1 MTSKEIYE
9 SIDQSKLSPKG
20 REFLKSVEKNTKGFT
35 KQNDKVDSV
44 LKKLYADLKAKK
56 PEALKDVTTKT
67 VEKEVRV
74 PTTKSER
81 KKEPKK
87 KTKIVKEKVEKATGK
102 KKVKKPT
109 KTPSTPKEGAV
120 EHISTRASKL
130 AKKEGISFK
139 EARAK
144 LSKEAKEQIKKD
156 EKQADKELDKLLKFV
171 RKDVFEDGE
180 KYPKIYGKQDPE
192 KSSLSAD
199 AKRMAKPVGKRVSKN
214 GKTYYEY
221 RDNRSDRNSLPAP
234 KGQYKY
240 KGKTPPFLADGGAI
254 DSLKKDMNS
263 KLDIHSDYY
272 AEGGMIEID
281 EDGSN
286 IPSKLQ
292 QVFDQFNEDED
303 SYKEM
308 ERLRLKAQEVGYDF
322 DYDLSG
328 QPTEFMKINKM
339 AKGGKVNLNELS
351 DATYR
356 MAENDKKQSKRLF
369 EISDDLADLDLGN
382 KTFAKGGRTIN
393 IVNDGV
399 KFDKS
404 KYKAVYGDFDNDGT
418 VNIDD
423 ANPLDKTKS
432 GQVEGVE
439 LRKTFDKLL
448 GVKAELDEI
457 MYDAVET
464 LDEKAPKGADIYA
477 RTKTPYSILKKLVE
491 KRMLDPKRG
500 LTDMIGTTIAV
511 DNQKE
516 LEKVRDDIDG
526 GLLGKVLDRDDFY
539 KTPNAGYM
547 AYHYIVEYKGV
558 PVEVQLK
565 TKNMKKLH
573 EVSHEAYKNGTLNA
587 KSLDSLSKTFMRAD
601 KGDAKAKSEIS
612 RLLKDK
618 KLLASK
624 ISKSTMA
631 KGGEILKPR
640 NKRKG
645 DIGNRNKKINVDT
658 ILGDRAMKMIYYDL
672 KGNPEKEEIV
682 SYESGVE
689 RIKFDILWL
698 GIYDDYST
706 NNKTHYTFY
715 RNDNKSLSNRK
726 VDYQEIKMY
735 AKGGEVK
742 DVDWANSTD
751 IVDVGVWFLEEN
763 YKKGN
768 IFQSERYN
776 ISHKDLLDKLKS
788 GKRDSKTIDQ
798 LKDMLF
804 ANGQNYSTSLYLK
817 GYYGEDERIL
827 GEDIYYSIPD
837 EYAKGGMTDVERQ
850 TMIDMGYTDEQIKE
864 AEDSPRRGGRFAKG
878 GEIVVKGIDK
888 DGGEFYREFDSY
900 ENALEEISQPHFNHL
915 DRDSIRYYD
924 ENDDMIFAKGG
935 KIGFDGLAK
944 KVAKRYEGKPV
955 KSEFQNEY
963 GKTYNKKEAMEVG
976 RKVAGK
982 VYRQQQSMEKGGTT
996 KQGYDYVPQEAIDEL
1011 SYTMG
1016 KVSKSVSG
1024 SNVLSGAYVKSGS
1037 KAKTKSKGANDLTK
1051 RLLAMTDDED
1061 KTKVILE
1068 KDVKEMQ
1075 KYVSD
1080 KLIIAFYLGLPK
1092 AYDFKG
1098 DYSYGG
1104 GVINYDLNRL
1114 KKRVAD
1120 TLKNIKANKFEM
1132 GLKYPQYDFEK
1143 LLGKPTIKD
1152 VFGKTTTFNDGSTE
1166 KYKYRLWIWKDCV
1179 IGQTIGSESSRRGGY
1194 TDYTYGEEP
1203 TLMGGYKSVQT
1214 SKESKLESIAKFMAD
1229 DKNGFVKDNDV
1240 LYNGLGGTTFETLD
1254 KNKIK
1259 YQAGGTL
1266 PTPFGQAG
1274 LVGETGTMNEMDLFA
1289 MGGGLPQGVHQYYG
1303 QTYNPAYPTPH
1314 GYAKGGRL
1322 PLKILKSKKVKTKE
1336 EAEKSMNNLK
1346 NLSMY
1351 DKDGKKIILRGIRIE
1366 KEQDGYIATA
1376 SYYKKDYRLA
1386 KGGKMMQ
1393 GYNDRLDESLGNRDG
1408 VEPMMMQSFKDRR
1421 DESKGMEKAMGR
1433 RAYQSVG
1440 TMDKMAKG
1448 GTIIKKGNRVR
1459 VVNTQYDGKEGLVVS
1474 NDLQNGN
1481 YQVQIDGTVKGFP
1494 FENLMLLSRETY
1506 AKGGKMKQGYNDR
1519 LDESLGNRNSVE
1531 PLMMQSYK
1539 DRRDE
1544 SKGMEKSMGRRA
1556 YQSVGT
1562 MDKMAKGG
1570 EIDAFI
1576 MKFVKDAPASNLRV
1590 DSQELTAKLKKGG
1603 KLGRSKHSLMQ
1614 DRRRVSSESWEVA
1627 YQKRKAKMEKG
1638 GEVNYQD
1645 IRSRMINEVGF
1656 DRALSIIQREDDV
1669 VDPETLIISAVR
1681 LGKLSK
1687 EEVNRA
1693 LINSAESESDSLND
1707 SYKDSGFGFGSSD
1720 MSASVKS
1727 ILRDAGYQDRIDT
1740 KSKMEAGGTLPTPF
1754 GQAGL
1759 VGETG
1764 AMNEMDL
1771 FAMGGGLPQG
1781 VQQYYGQTYNPAYP
1795 TPHGY
1800 AKGGEIDEYIV
1811 IHTSMKPES
1820 FIKKHKLSNY
1830 EYEIDETEYD
1840 GFNRI
1845 NFETYPKNQNF
1856 LTDKTIKEF
1865 YYEPIED
1872 YAKGGKT
1879 QGYNDKL
1886 DESLGN
1892 TKGKRSTKEQN
1903 YKDRRNESEAMEKKG
1918 GKRKYARV
1926 KTMDKGNR
1934 KKRQT
1939 PMSLAKEIR
1948 KEGEK
1953 WQDAVKRASAMLKK
1967 K

>member
-9 SIDQSKLSPKG
+9 SIDQSKLSQKG

-87 KTKIVKEKVEKATGK
+87 KTKIVKEKVKKATGK
-102 KKVKKPT
+102 KKVTKPT
-109 KTPSTPKEGAV
+109 KTPSTPKKGKA

-139 EARAK
+139 EARAR
-144 LSKEAKEQIKKD
+144 LSKEAKEQIKKE

-192 KSSLSAD
+192 KANLSAD

-263 KLDIHSDYY
+263 KLDIHSEYY
-272 AEGGMIEID
+272 DKGGEID
-281 EDGSN
+281 LFEQYDKQPKKLSKIVEKYEERYADGDMDYKDTEKFLKEVN
-286 IPSKLQ
+286 AIGYT
-292 QVFDQFNEDED
+292 FDAGLDNEP
-303 SYKEM
+303 YN
-308 ERLRLKAQEVGYDF
+308 LR
-322 DYDLSG
+322 
-328 QPTEFMKINKM
+328 PMM
-339 AKGGKVNLNELS
+339 AKGGTIIKKGNRVRVVNTQYDGKEGLVVSNDLQNGNYQVQIDGKVKGFPFENLMLLS
-351 DATYR
+351 RETY
-356 MAENDKKQSKRLF
+356 
-369 EISDDLADLDLGN
+369 
-382 KTFAKGGRTIN
+382 AKGGRTIS

-399 KFDKS
+399 KYDKS

-423 ANPLDKTKS
+423 ANPLDKKKS
-432 GQVEGVE
+432 GQVEQVE

-448 GVKAELDEI
+448 GVKAELDVI

-464 LDEKAPKGADIYA
+464 LDEKAPEGADIYA

-539 KTPNAGYM
+539 KTPNAGYR

-601 KGDAKAKSEIS
+601 KGDAKAKAEIS
-612 RLLKDK
+612 KLLSDK

-624 ISKSTMA
+624 ISKGSMA

-698 GIYDDYST
+698 GIYDDNST

-837 EYAKGGMTDVERQ
+837 EYAKGGLTDSKYIPSYEIYEVVTKDGKVYENDYSAMEFLSGAYVSDKVVTESDEKDKNQMTLFDKGGKIPKGAIYIKRRD
-850 TMIDMGYTDEQIKE
+850 IDFITVGEDEDDKEKVSGKNLFNGFWIDPKKQKTLIAEAKKDGRLGKSKAKVGDKVKLIKGAGSE
-864 AEDSPRRGGRFAKG
+864 TVFRNFPNGEYEVKKVKKGNKVVPEGFYEIENKDGNRTQLATSRFAIPMAKG
-878 GEIVVKGIDK
+878 GMTDGDTLGDFKKRLLELGDKEFVEYKEKQLKKQDLYYAFRDRLKNVHKQTIVIK
-888 DGGEFYREFDSY
+888 DDLPFK
-900 ENALEEISQPHFNHL
+900 
-915 DRDSIRYYD
+915 
-924 ENDDMIFAKGG
+924 KGG

-982 VYRQQQSMEKGGTT
+982 VYRQQQSME
-996 KQGYDYVPQEAIDEL
+996 
-1011 SYTMG
+1011 
-1016 KVSKSVSG
+1016 
-1024 SNVLSGAYVKSGS
+1024 
-1037 KAKTKSKGANDLTK
+1037 
-1051 RLLAMTDDED
+1051 
-1061 KTKVILE
+1061 
-1068 KDVKEMQ
+1068 
-1075 KYVSD
+1075 
-1080 KLIIAFYLGLPK
+1080 
-1092 AYDFKG
+1092 
-1098 DYSYGG
+1098 
-1104 GVINYDLNRL
+1104 
-1114 KKRVAD
+1114 
-1120 TLKNIKANKFEM
+1120 
-1132 GLKYPQYDFEK
+1132 
-1143 LLGKPTIKD
+1143 
-1152 VFGKTTTFNDGSTE
+1152 
-1166 KYKYRLWIWKDCV
+1166 
-1179 IGQTIGSESSRRGGY
+1179 
-1194 TDYTYGEEP
+1194 
-1203 TLMGGYKSVQT
+1203 
-1214 SKESKLESIAKFMAD
+1214 
-1229 DKNGFVKDNDV
+1229 
-1240 LYNGLGGTTFETLD
+1240 
-1254 KNKIK
+1254 
-1259 YQAGGTL
+1259 AGGTL

-1289 MGGGLPQGVHQYYG
+1289 MGGGLPQGVHQYYAN
-1303 QTYNPAYPTPH
+1303 TYNPAYPTPH
-1314 GYAKGGRL
+1314 GYAKGGRVKTYKMTNDTYENIFL
-1322 PLKILKSKKVKTKE
+1322 SRGFKSKRG
-1336 EAEKSMNNLK
+1336 SMGLKFFEHKPSGTFITYDPRGRQTRVIIENYSDPNNSYTIYEGDTITEVLK
-1346 NLSMY
+1346 ALDNANVP
-1351 DKDGKKIILRGIRIE
+1351 RI
-1366 KEQDGYIATA
+1366 
-1376 SYYKKDYRLA
+1376 
-1386 KGGKMMQ
+1386 
-1393 GYNDRLDESLGNRDG
+1393 
-1408 VEPMMMQSFKDRR
+1408 
-1421 DESKGMEKAMGR
+1421 
-1433 RAYQSVG
+1433 
-1440 TMDKMAKG
+1440 
-1448 GTIIKKGNRVR
+1448 
-1459 VVNTQYDGKEGLVVS
+1459 KEGVD
-1474 NDLQNGN
+1474 ND
-1481 YQVQIDGTVKGFP
+1481 YF
-1494 FENLMLLSRETY
+1494 
-1506 AKGGKMKQGYNDR
+1506 
-1519 LDESLGNRNSVE
+1519 
-1531 PLMMQSYK
+1531 
-1539 DRRDE
+1539 
-1544 SKGMEKSMGRRA
+1544 
-1556 YQSVGT
+1556 
-1562 MDKMAKGG
+1562 AKGG

-1627 YQKRKAKMEKG
+1627 YQKRKAKME
-1638 GEVNYQD
+1638 
-1645 IRSRMINEVGF
+1645 
-1656 DRALSIIQREDDV
+1656 
-1669 VDPETLIISAVR
+1669 
-1681 LGKLSK
+1681 
-1687 EEVNRA
+1687 
-1693 LINSAESESDSLND
+1693 
-1707 SYKDSGFGFGSSD
+1707 
-1720 MSASVKS
+1720 
-1727 ILRDAGYQDRIDT
+1727 
-1740 KSKMEAGGTLPTPF
+1740 AGGTLPTPF

-1764 AMNEMDL
+1764 TMNEMDL

-1781 VQQYYGQTYNPAYP
+1781 VHQYYGQTYNPAYP

-1800 AKGGEIDEYIV
+1800 AKGGIKRV
-1811 IHTSMKPES
+1811 IYSWLLT
-1820 FIKKHKLSNY
+1820 
-1830 EYEIDETEYD
+1830 
-1840 GFNRI
+1840 
-1845 NFETYPKNQNF
+1845 F
-1856 LTDKTIKEF
+1856 L
-1865 YYEPIED
+1865 
-1872 YAKGGKT
+1872 
-1879 QGYNDKL
+1879 
-1886 DESLGN
+1886 
-1892 TKGKRSTKEQN
+1892 
-1903 YKDRRNESEAMEKKG
+1903 ME
-1918 GKRKYARV
+1918 
-1926 KTMDKGNR
+1926 
-1934 KKRQT
+1934 
-1939 PMSLAKEIR
+1939 L
-1948 KEGEK
+1948 
-1953 WQDAVKRASAMLKK
+1953 L
-1967 K
+1967 

>member
-20 REFLKSVEKNTKGFT
+20 RDFLKSVEKNTKGFT

-102 KKVKKPT
+102 KKVTKPT
-109 KTPSTPKEGAV
+109 KTPSTPKESKV
-120 EHISTRASKL
+120 EHISSRASKL

-139 EARAK
+139 EARAR
-144 LSKEAKEQIKKD
+144 LSKDAKEQIKKD
-156 EKQADKELDKLLKFV
+156 EKEADKELDKLLKFV

-272 AEGGMIEID
+272 AEGGEID
-281 EDGSN
+281 
-286 IPSKLQ
+286 
-292 QVFDQFNEDED
+292 
-303 SYKEM
+303 
-308 ERLRLKAQEVGYDF
+308 
-322 DYDLSG
+322 
-328 QPTEFMKINKM
+328 
-339 AKGGKVNLNELS
+339 
-351 DATYR
+351 
-356 MAENDKKQSKRLF
+356 LF
-369 EISDDLADLDLGN
+369 EQYDKQPKKLSKIVEKYEERYADGDMDYKDTEKFLKEVNAIGYTFDSGLDNEPYNLRPMM
-382 KTFAKGGRTIN
+382 AKGGRTIS

-404 KYKAVYGDFDNDGT
+404 KYKAVYGDFDKDGI

-601 KGDAKAKSEIS
+601 KGDAKAKAEIS
-612 RLLKDK
+612 RLLSDK

-624 ISKSTMA
+624 ISKSTM
-631 KGGEILKPR
+631 
-640 NKRKG
+640 
-645 DIGNRNKKINVDT
+645 
-658 ILGDRAMKMIYYDL
+658 
-672 KGNPEKEEIV
+672 
-682 SYESGVE
+682 
-689 RIKFDILWL
+689 
-698 GIYDDYST
+698 
-706 NNKTHYTFY
+706 
-715 RNDNKSLSNRK
+715 
-726 VDYQEIKMY
+726 
-735 AKGGEVK
+735 
-742 DVDWANSTD
+742 
-751 IVDVGVWFLEEN
+751 
-763 YKKGN
+763 
-768 IFQSERYN
+768 
-776 ISHKDLLDKLKS
+776 
-788 GKRDSKTIDQ
+788 
-798 LKDMLF
+798 
-804 ANGQNYSTSLYLK
+804 
-817 GYYGEDERIL
+817 
-827 GEDIYYSIPD
+827 
-837 EYAKGGMTDVERQ
+837 
-850 TMIDMGYTDEQIKE
+850 
-864 AEDSPRRGGRFAKG
+864 
-878 GEIVVKGIDK
+878 
-888 DGGEFYREFDSY
+888 
-900 ENALEEISQPHFNHL
+900 
-915 DRDSIRYYD
+915 
-924 ENDDMIFAKGG
+924 AKGG

-982 VYRQQQSMEKGGTT
+982 VYRQQQSMEKGGVMKTYDDFGKDYDAFT
-996 KQGYDYVPQEAIDEL
+996 DYVMDRISLEERRKIRDGWNKKSRENREKGIKGGNEMRWENYLLKRVNEKSYAKGGEVLEYSKILDILTDKIDDAVEDIE
-1011 SYTMG
+1011 STYEQATNPKG
-1016 KVSKSVSG
+1016 EEVESKSRDGFIPFTNGGYSSKWFEYSNMLEGSG
-1024 SNVLSGAYVKSGS
+1024 MNLPTNSLDETIEEFRERNREIGFERFEEEYPEIVEELGGIENVNYSELEDAGYGSEAEELDEFMRDDDDSVMMEVEAFYYTPNNDRGENGKHTIQLSGVVNLEAPYHRSG
-1037 KAKTKSKGANDLTK
+1037 NL
-1051 RLLAMTDDED
+1051 ED
-1061 KTKVILE
+1061 YIEERFT
-1068 KDVKEMQ
+1068 
-1075 KYVSD
+1075 
-1080 KLIIAFYLGLPK
+1080 F
-1092 AYDFKG
+1092 
-1098 DYSYGG
+1098 
-1104 GVINYDLNRL
+1104 
-1114 KKRVAD
+1114 D
-1120 TLKNIKANKFEM
+1120 TLKELEDKLDKGLAKVVSWFEGDM
-1132 GLKYPQYDFEK
+1132 Y
-1143 LLGKPTIKD
+1143 
-1152 VFGKTTTFNDGSTE
+1152 
-1166 KYKYRLWIWKDCV
+1166 
-1179 IGQTIGSESSRRGGY
+1179 
-1194 TDYTYGEEP
+1194 
-1203 TLMGGYKSVQT
+1203 
-1214 SKESKLESIAKFMAD
+1214 
-1229 DKNGFVKDNDV
+1229 DKNPRE
-1240 LYNGLGGTTFETLD
+1240 L
-1254 KNKIK
+1254 KIRRME
-1259 YQAGGTL
+1259 AGGTL

-1274 LVGETGTMNEMDLFA
+1274 LVGETGAMNEMDLFA

-1314 GYAKGGRL
+1314 GYAKGGEVADIN
-1322 PLKILKSKKVKTKE
+1322 KFKKQLIAKAKRKGLYE
-1336 EAEKSMNNLK
+1336 NFGQAEVGKLEDKYGYSNNVREFDNWAMNFD
-1346 NLSMY
+1346 LS
-1351 DKDGKKIILRGIRIE
+1351 
-1366 KEQDGYIATA
+1366 Q
-1376 SYYKKDYRLA
+1376 
-1386 KGGKMMQ
+1386 
-1393 GYNDRLDESLGNRDG
+1393 
-1408 VEPMMMQSFKDRR
+1408 
-1421 DESKGMEKAMGR
+1421 
-1433 RAYQSVG
+1433 
-1440 TMDKMAKG
+1440 MAKG
-1448 GTIIKKGNRVR
+1448 GDVYDLRASKEMIEKEIQQLQIRRPNALTDLERFRIDKKIRQNKEILKNR
-1459 VVNTQYDGKEGLVVS
+1459 
-1474 NDLQNGN
+1474 GN
-1481 YQVQIDGTVKGFP
+1481 YAG
-1494 FENLMLLSRETY
+1494 
-1506 AKGGKMKQGYNDR
+1506 
-1519 LDESLGNRNSVE
+1519 
-1531 PLMMQSYK
+1531 
-1539 DRRDE
+1539 
-1544 SKGMEKSMGRRA
+1544 
-1556 YQSVGT
+1556 
-1562 MDKMAKGG
+1562 GG

-1627 YQKRKAKMEKG
+1627 YQKRK
-1638 GEVNYQD
+1638 
-1645 IRSRMINEVGF
+1645 
-1656 DRALSIIQREDDV
+1656 
-1669 VDPETLIISAVR
+1669 
-1681 LGKLSK
+1681 
-1687 EEVNRA
+1687 
-1693 LINSAESESDSLND
+1693 
-1707 SYKDSGFGFGSSD
+1707 
-1720 MSASVKS
+1720 
-1727 ILRDAGYQDRIDT
+1727 
-1740 KSKMEAGGTLPTPF
+1740 SKMEAGGTLPTPF

-1764 AMNEMDL
+1764 AMNEMDM

-1781 VQQYYGQTYNPAYP
+1781 VHQYYANTYNPAYP

-1800 AKGGEIDEYIV
+1800 AKGGKISDKLFFVKNLFSKDVQYKTEDGYFKIIIKPLKEDRKYGKDFIGDEVFYKVPENELTKDEVGLIFVESSNIWLEDSPLEVEDIEEKFGVRLSKKAKSIYTDTKKAKTEKNIKDVKDLSEMLKKRNITPKQFNAMTPYQRKSILTKQFIRGYAKGGLITNQSEKHLMQVLIGLGMKSKSIFDKNKPYFGEEDRELLRKMYDRLDEEQFAKGGEIDEYIV

-1865 YYEPIED
+1865 YYEPIEE

-1918 GKRKYARV
+1918 GKRKYASV
-1926 KTMDKGNR
+1926 KTMDKGSR
-1934 KKRQT
+1934 KKRIT
-1939 PMSLAKEIR
+1939 PMSVAKEIR
-1948 KEGEK
+1948 KEGEE